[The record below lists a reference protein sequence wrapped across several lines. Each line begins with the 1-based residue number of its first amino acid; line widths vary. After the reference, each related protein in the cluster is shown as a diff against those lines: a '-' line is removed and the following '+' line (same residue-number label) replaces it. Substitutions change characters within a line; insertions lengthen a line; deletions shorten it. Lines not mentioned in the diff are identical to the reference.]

1 MDWFNIIKDFS
12 DTEIFDALG
21 LDQSLTD
28 YSADWDEEHKRVTLR
43 ALNFMKGLPNVEW
56 KSSRRGDYTPDEI
69 DIYGEV
75 TVGDVMITTPKVNI
89 SNIGIDV
96 SYLGDCEATTV
107 TKDGYIVRICV
118 NPDYASKQPWGDF
131 LASSVLFYTAILT
144 QDIPSSQT
152 KSPELVWL
160 AGVAKDKTKIEGSSK
175 DKWKILYDVVVGR
188 WAGIT
193 DRNWRILMQELEN
206 AIKQEQAKAATRN
219 RNYDNWDY
227 RDVEG

>member
-89 SNIGIDV
+89 SNIGRDV
-96 SYLGDCEATTV
+96 SKSGTCEATTV
-107 TKDGYIVRICV
+107 SKDGNIIRCCV
-118 NPDYASKQPWGDF
+118 DPDYASKQPWGDF

-160 AGVAKDKTKIEGSSK
+160 AGVAKDKTKIDNYSK
-175 DKWKILYDVVVGR
+175 DKWGILHDVVTR
-188 WAGIT
+188 KWAGIT
-193 DRNWRILMQELEN
+193 DRNWLIIKNDLEV
-206 AIKQEQAKAATRN
+206 AIENEQAKAATRN